1 MDSVGWRVVAC
12 LVVAM
17 LGAGFW
23 NARRNGDW
31 ARRALSAVET
41 CVVLA
46 VLLMLVGSVTLAV
59 AVATGLATG
68 ADVF

>member
-1 MDSVGWRVVAC
+1 MDSMGWLLVAC

-17 LGAGFW
+17 LGAGSW

-31 ARRALSAVET
+31 ARRALSALET
-41 CVVLA
+41 GVVLA
-46 VLLMLVGSVTLAV
+46 VLLMLVGSVTFAV
-59 AVATGLATG
+59 AVAAGLATG

>member
-1 MDSVGWRVVAC
+1 MDSVAWRFVAC

-17 LGAGFW
+17 LGAGAW

-31 ARRALSAVET
+31 ARRTLSAVEM
-41 CVVLA
+41 CVVLT